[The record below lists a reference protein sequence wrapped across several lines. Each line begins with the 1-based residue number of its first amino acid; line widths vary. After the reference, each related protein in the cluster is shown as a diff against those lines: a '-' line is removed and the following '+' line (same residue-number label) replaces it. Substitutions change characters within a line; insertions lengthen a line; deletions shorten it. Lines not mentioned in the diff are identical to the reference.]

1 MVTNSTHSTQLA
13 DIFFRADK
21 VLSEADLARTNELR
35 RTYRQWRSGSSVE
48 PHADPLQAKLSASTE
63 ETRSRA
69 KMRRV
74 KTYGQLGSASG
85 SDTSS
90 TSPPPSEARA
100 DTPRSGLWRGR
111 VRATPLYLPVQALA
125 SLAAPGSSGGGGGAP
140 AAAPSAAG
148 SGGGGGGPAPS
159 PKRPIL
165 AAGGCPFPQGA
176 LPPPVALPTA
186 SVAAPASSLLPGG
199 CPFRQPSG
207 STPPPTELPPARAQG
222 GTSSLLGPTPLP
234 PAPAAG
240 HAGAAPAAGVPPLSA
255 EQLAAFQAAYM
266 KALQEQSVR
275 DTSETLPRHF

>member
-85 SDTSS
+85 SETSS

-125 SLAAPGSSGGGGGAP
+125 SLAAPGSSSGGGGAP
-140 AAAPSAAG
+140 AAAP
-148 SGGGGGGPAPS
+148 
-159 PKRPIL
+159 RPQL
-165 AAGGCPFPQGA
+165 
-176 LPPPVALPTA
+176 
-186 SVAAPASSLLPGG
+186 
-199 CPFRQPSG
+199 
-207 STPPPTELPPARAQG
+207 ARANSQLE
-222 GTSSLLGPTPLP
+222 TSG
-234 PAPAAG
+234 AF
-240 HAGAAPAAGVPPLSA
+240 HAGQIP
-255 EQLAAFQAAYM
+255 
-266 KALQEQSVR
+266 
-275 DTSETLPRHF
+275 